1 MLKLLISGATIPV
14 AVVLMLLMMILPLP
28 TFILDIL
35 FTFNISLSLIVLLS
49 GIYVSR
55 PLEFTVF
62 PTILLLATLLR
73 LALNIA
79 STRVVLLNGHTGSDS
94 AGQVIESFGE
104 VVIGGNYAV
113 GIVVF
118 VILVIINFVV
128 VTKGAGRISEVSA
141 RFTLDS
147 MPGKQM
153 AIDADLNAGLI
164 NQEEAK
170 RRRVDVAQEADF
182 YGSMDGASKFVRGD
196 AIAGIL
202 ILLINLIG
210 GIFIGTLQHELPL
223 SHAVHTY
230 ALLTIGDGLVAQIP
244 GLLLSIAA
252 AIMVTRVS
260 TSQDMGQAVKAQLF
274 AQPKSMIFS
283 GAILVLM
290 GLIPG
295 MPHIAFLG
303 LGTLIIWFGYYLKTK
318 ADNLENPVAE
328 HALINNNTDPSK
340 QLKNNLLEKPSQTE
354 ETNQKDLDWEDV
366 KLVEPITMEL
376 GLKLVDLV
384 EKGSNS
390 ILFNRIKAIRKKLSE
405 NLGFLI
411 PIVHIK
417 DNLSLT
423 QNHYRILVQ
432 GVVVGSSEI
441 VLNKNLAIN
450 PGQIFGNIEGIE
462 TKEPTF
468 GLPAKWIEKGQT
480 DKAQSL
486 GYTVVDAP
494 TIMATH
500 LSHVLQSN
508 AYQLFGHDEAQKW
521 LQQLSK
527 TSPKLAEEL
536 VPNTLSLSIL
546 VKVLQNLLTEQVPIR
561 DARSIAQSLATQTL
575 RSQDPGILTEIVR
588 SAISRM
594 IIQEIYGAKA
604 EIVVLGLDPKLEQI
618 LQQNV
623 QTAGAE
629 GMSIEPTMSDK
640 IQKNILD
647 FVKRQ
652 ESRGEPAVLL
662 VSAGL
667 RRFFSR
673 FTRLMDISLPVIS
686 MNEIPEGKQIKMIAS
701 LGNT

>member
-1 MLKLLISGATIPV
+1 MFKLLASGATIPI
-14 AVVLMLLMMILPLP
+14 AVILMLLMMILPLP

-79 STRVVLLNGHTGSDS
+79 STRVVLLNGHAGSDS

-170 RRRVDVAQEADF
+170 RRRIDVAQEADF

-210 GIFIGTLQHELPL
+210 GIFIGTLQHQLPL
-223 SHAVHTY
+223 SHAVQTY

-260 TSQDMGQAVKAQLF
+260 TAQDMGQAVKTQLF
-274 AQPKSMIFS
+274 AQPKSLIFS
-283 GAILVLM
+283 GAILVII

-295 MPHIAFLG
+295 MPHLAFLSLG
-303 LGTLIIWFGYYLKTK
+303 LLIVWLGYYLKTT
-318 ADNLENPVAE
+318 ADKLLNSEVLDSTEKSNP
-328 HALINNNTDPSK
+328 ISNSNNQTSNTQS
-340 QLKNNLLEKPSQTE
+340 EKTPNEAT
-354 ETNQKDLDWEDV
+354 QKDLDWEDV
-366 KLVEPITMEL
+366 KLVEPVTIEL
-376 GLKLVDLV
+376 GLKLIDMV
-384 EKGSNS
+384 EQGSNS
-390 ILFNRIKAIRKKLSE
+390 VLFNRIKAIRKKLSE
-405 NLGFLI
+405 SLGFLI

-417 DNLSLT
+417 DNLSLA

-432 GVVVGSSEI
+432 GVVVGSSDI
-441 VLNKNLAIN
+441 MLNKNLAIN

-468 GLPAKWIEKGQT
+468 GLPAKWI
-480 DKAQSL
+480 DKNQSDRAQSL

-500 LSHVLQSN
+500 LSHALQNN

-527 TSPKLAEEL
+527 TSPKLTEEL
-536 VPNTLSLSIL
+536 IPNTLSLSIL
-546 VKVLQNLLTEQVPIR
+546 VKILQNLLMEQVPIR
-561 DARSIAQSLATQTL
+561 DARSIAQSLATQTIK
-575 RSQDPGILTEIVR
+575 SQDPGVLTEVVR
-588 SAISRM
+588 SAIGRM
-594 IIQEIYGAKA
+594 IVQEIYGTRPELAV
-604 EIVVLGLDPKLEQI
+604 IGLDPNLEQI
-618 LQQNV
+618 LQQNL
-623 QTAGAE
+623 QASGGE
-629 GMSIEPTMSDK
+629 GMSLEPSISDK
-640 IQKNILD
+640 IQKTILD
-647 FVKRQ
+647 FVKKQ

-667 RRFFSR
+667 RRFFSK
-673 FTRLMDISLPVIS
+673 FTRLMDVSLPVIS
-686 MNEIPEGKQIKMIAS
+686 FNEIPEGKQIKMIAS

>member
-1 MLKLLISGATIPV
+1 MLKTLTSGAAIPI
-14 AVVLMLLMMILPLP
+14 AVILMLLMMILPLP
-28 TFILDIL
+28 TLILDIL

-79 STRVVLLNGHTGSDS
+79 STRVVLLHGHGGSDA

-128 VTKGAGRISEVSA
+128 VTKGAGRISEVTA

-170 RRRVDVAQEADF
+170 RRRIDVAQEADF

-210 GIFIGTLQHELPL
+210 GVFIGTLQHQLPFSL
-223 SHAVHTY
+223 AIETY

-260 TSQDMGQAVKAQLF
+260 TAQDMGQAVKNQLF
-274 AQPKSMIFS
+274 AQPKSLIFS
-283 GAILVLM
+283 GAILILI

-295 MPHIAFLG
+295 MPHFAFLG
-303 LGTLIIWFGYYLKTK
+303 LGGLICWTGYYLKT
-318 ADNLENPVAE
+318 AAE
-328 HALINNNTDPSK
+328 KPQGKEHQSNNTENKLIPQNQSPSM
-340 QLKNNLLEKPSQTE
+340 QQERIEPE
-354 ETNQKDLDWEDV
+354 ENKKDLDWEDV
-366 KLVEPITMEL
+366 KQVEPVTLELGIKLIELVEQ
-376 GLKLVDLV
+376 
-384 EKGSNS
+384 GSNS
-390 ILFNRIKAIRKKLSE
+390 ILFSRIKGIRKKLSE

-411 PIVHIK
+411 PVVHIK
-417 DNLSLT
+417 DNLSLNHT
-423 QNHYRILVQ
+423 HYRILIQ
-432 GVVVGSSEI
+432 GVEVGASDI
-441 VLNKNLAIN
+441 VLNKSLAIN
-450 PGQIFGNIEGIE
+450 PGQVFGNIDGID
-462 TKEPTF
+462 TKEPAF
-468 GLPAKWIEKGQT
+468 GLPAKWI
-480 DKAQSL
+480 DKNQSDRAQSL
-486 GYTVVDAP
+486 GYTVVDIP

-500 LSHVLQSN
+500 LSHILQNN
-508 AYQLFGHDEAQKW
+508 AHQLFGHDEAQKW
-521 LQQLSK
+521 LQQLTKS
-527 TSPKLAEEL
+527 SPKLTEEL
-536 VPNTLSLSIL
+536 IPGTISLSIL
-546 VKVLQNLLTEQVPIR
+546 VKVLQNLLLEQVPIR
-561 DARSIAQSLATQTL
+561 DARSIAQSLATQAMK
-575 RSQDPGILTEIVR
+575 SQDPGVLTEIVR
-588 SAISRM
+588 SAIGRM
-594 IIQEIYGAKA
+594 IVQEIYGARP
-604 EIVVLGLDPKLEQI
+604 EISVIGLDPKLEQI
-618 LQQNV
+618 LHQNL
-623 QTAGAE
+623 QASGNDN
-629 GMSIEPTMSDK
+629 MNIEPSISDK
-640 IQKNILD
+640 IHKTILD
-647 FVKRQ
+647 FVKKQ
-652 ESRGEPAVLL
+652 ESKGEPAVLL

-667 RRFFSR
+667 RRFFAK
-673 FTRLMDISLPVIS
+673 FTRLMDVSLPVIS
-686 MNEIPEGKQIKMIAS
+686 FNEVPEGKQIKMIAS
-701 LGNT
+701 LGNN

>member
-1 MLKLLISGATIPV
+1 MFRTLTSGAAIPI

-28 TFILDIL
+28 TFILDVL

-79 STRVVLLNGHTGSDS
+79 STRIVLLNGHGGSDS

-118 VILVIINFVV
+118 IILVIINFVV
-128 VTKGAGRISEVSA
+128 VTKGAGRISEVTA

-164 NQEEAK
+164 NQDEAK
-170 RRRVDVAQEADF
+170 RRRIDVAQEADF

-196 AIAGIL
+196 AVAGIL

-210 GIFIGTLQHELPL
+210 GVFIGTLQHQLPF
-223 SHAVHTY
+223 SVAIETY

-260 TSQDMGQAVKAQLF
+260 TAQDMGQAVKNQLF
-274 AQPKSMIFS
+274 AQPKSLIFS
-283 GAILVLM
+283 GAILILI

-295 MPHIAFLG
+295 MPHFAFLS
-303 LGTLIIWFGYYLKTK
+303 LGALICWAGYFLKTTAEK
-318 ADNLENPVAE
+318 AQYKELNPENTEVKA
-328 HALINNNTDPSK
+328 ISQNQSSNIK
-340 QLKNNLLEKPSQTE
+340 QERIDTE
-354 ETNQKDLDWEDV
+354 ENKKDLDWEDV
-366 KLVEPITMEL
+366 KQVEPVTLELGIKLIELVEQ
-376 GLKLVDLV
+376 
-384 EKGSNS
+384 GSNS
-390 ILFNRIKAIRKKLSE
+390 VLFSRIKGIRKKLSE

-417 DNLSLT
+417 DNLSLSHT
-423 QNHYRILVQ
+423 QYRILIQ
-432 GVVVGSSEI
+432 GVEVGASDI

-450 PGQIFGNIEGIE
+450 PGQIFGNIDGID
-462 TKEPTF
+462 TKEPAF
-468 GLPAKWIEKGQT
+468 GLPAKWI
-480 DKAQSL
+480 DKNQSDRAQSL
-486 GYTVVDAP
+486 GYTVVDVP

-500 LSHVLQSN
+500 LSHVLQNN
-508 AYQLFGHDEAQKW
+508 AHQLFGHDEAQKW
-521 LQQLSK
+521 LQQLTKS
-527 TSPKLAEEL
+527 SPKLTEEL
-536 VPNTLSLSIL
+536 IPGTISLSIL
-546 VKVLQNLLTEQVPIR
+546 VKVLQNLLLEQVPIR
-561 DARSIAQSLATQTL
+561 DARSIAQSLATQSMK
-575 RSQDPGILTEIVR
+575 SQDPGVLTEIVR
-588 SAISRM
+588 SAIGRM
-594 IIQEIYGAKA
+594 IVQEIYGARP
-604 EIVVLGLDPKLEQI
+604 EISVIGVDPKLEQI
-618 LQQNV
+618 LHQNL
-623 QTAGAE
+623 QASGNDS
-629 GMSIEPTMSDK
+629 MNIEPSISDK
-640 IQKNILD
+640 IHKTILD
-647 FVKRQ
+647 FVKKQ
-652 ESRGEPAVLL
+652 ESKGEPAVLL

-667 RRFFSR
+667 RRFFAR
-673 FTRLMDISLPVIS
+673 FTRLMDVSLPVIS
-686 MNEIPEGKQIKMIAS
+686 FNEVPEGKQIKMIAS
-701 LGNT
+701 LGSN